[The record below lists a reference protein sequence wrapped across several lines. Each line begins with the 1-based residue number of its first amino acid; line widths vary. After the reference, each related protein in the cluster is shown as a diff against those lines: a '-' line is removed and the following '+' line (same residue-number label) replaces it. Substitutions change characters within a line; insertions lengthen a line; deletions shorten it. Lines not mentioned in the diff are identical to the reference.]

1 MRGNEIGGARLDAG
15 LLVARVVT
23 GVVFAA
29 HGGQK
34 LFQFGIAGVTESF
47 GGMGIPMAA
56 VVAPAVSVIEF
67 VGGIALAL
75 GLLTRLAAPAL
86 AGVMLGATLLVHRPN
101 GFFLPGGM
109 EFTLTLASV
118 AILFALAGPG
128 RYSVDGR
135 RTAR

>member
-1 MRGNEIGGARLDAG
+1 MHGNGHEGTRLQAG

-34 LFQFGIAGVTESF
+34 LFQYGIAGVTESF
-47 GGMGIPMAA
+47 EGMGVPMAA
-56 VVAPAVSVIEF
+56 VAAPAVSVIEF

-75 GLLTRLAAPAL
+75 GVLTRLAAPAL
-86 AGVMLGATLLVHRPN
+86 AVVMLGATLLVHRPN

-135 RTAR
+135 RAAR